1 MRNSKLSDKCYTT
14 VTSRGFASDSQSVN
28 SQHMNNKSRWVS
40 GLLALAFCFA
50 MFSAKA
56 DAPTDITG
64 VISAVSG
71 YVTAGIVV
79 GVAIL
84 LWVLGRRTTK
94 KVV

>member
-1 MRNSKLSDKCYTT
+1 MNGKNWVQR
-14 VTSRGFASDSQSVN
+14 ASLVCAF
-28 SQHMNNKSRWVS
+28 
-40 GLLALAFCFA
+40 LAMGTML
-50 MFSAKA
+50 AKA
-56 DAPTDITG
+56 DAPTDISG
-64 VISAVSG
+64 VITAVSG